1 MSKKSFKR
9 KGTKRNRGRTRKQKM
24 YNMKGCS
31 KCRYKICKH
40 NKLTGGQ
47 GCGSSGCPSAPYSW
61 NQMNMKGGE
70 CNACMKGGECSSC
83 MKGGNFYKPAA
94 PVPPPLVG
102 DPWTPSIK
110 GWPGVDGIDNNR
122 NYLSN
127 NLYNEGDPQTMM
139 KLGGS
144 KKKGGGLMPQNLTN
158 LGRGIEFNFKS
169 LSNSLYGYSAPTN
182 PLPYKDQF
190 PNSSISLNKLII

>member
-1 MSKKSFKR
+1 MPKKSFR
-9 KGTKRNRGRTRKQKM
+9 RTGTKKNRSRTRKQKI

-31 KCRYKICKH
+31 KCHSKKCKH
-40 NKLTGGQ
+40 NKLRGGQ
-47 GCGSSGCPSAPYSW
+47 GCGSSGCPIAPYSW
-61 NQMNMKGGE
+61 DEMNMT
-70 CNACMKGGECSSC
+70 
-83 MKGGNFYKPAA
+83 GGNFYKQAA
-94 PVPPPLVG
+94 PLPAPLVG
-102 DPWTPSIK
+102 APWTPSIK

-144 KKKGGGLMPQNLTN
+144 KKKGGGLIPQNLVN

-169 LSNSLYGYSAPTN
+169 LSNSLNGYGAPTN

-190 PNSSISLNKLII
+190 PNSSIYDNKLII